1 MTIAIRRRPEAHVGA
16 LVVLFL
22 GALVTPAAAAPP
34 TVADFETATP
44 AGFFTYNGGASSVT
58 ATRQTVPDSD
68 ALARPGQVGPNGLLI
83 ANFTIGDFGGL
94 GVDFAATG
102 STGPQ
107 DWSGTDGFAF
117 WFRGAG
123 TGLTFQ
129 AEIFDNRS
137 NPSADTAERF
147 DFDFKDDSTG
157 WRYVRI
163 PFSAFKRATDFQPAG
178 APDDGLTLTE
188 MWGWAIVLPGTSGAS
203 QTIAVDDVGPLDHVI
218 QDFQSGLPS
227 GLDANGVGIGFV
239 TFQGP
244 SSTVAISTTTAAP
257 ILPAIGAPN
266 AVLQLDFDVTSY
278 AGVVENFHDSALTTW
293 VPQDWSKYEG
303 FALWLYGT
311 GSNTDLFVDLIE
323 NRNPG
328 STHDDAE
335 RWTAGFKDNSPAGSS
350 SGSDSRTS
358 RGRRSAT
365 ARPTTAWA

>member
-22 GALVTPAAAAPP
+22 GALVTPATAAPP

-58 ATRQTVPDSD
+58 TERQTVQDSE
-68 ALARPGQVGPNGLLI
+68 ARARPGQVGPNGLLN
-83 ANFTIGDFGGL
+83 AQFTIGDFGGF

-107 DWSGTDGFAF
+107 DWSGTDGFGF
-117 WFRGAG
+117 WFYGSN
-123 TGLTFQ
+123 TLLVYQ

-188 MWGWAIVLPGTSGAS
+188 MWGWAIVLPDTSGAS
-203 QTIAVDDVGPLDHVI
+203 QTIAVG
-218 QDFQSGLPS
+218 
-227 GLDANGVGIGFV
+227 
-239 TFQGP
+239 
-244 SSTVAISTTTAAP
+244 
-257 ILPAIGAPN
+257 
-266 AVLQLDFDVTSY
+266 
-278 AGVVENFHDSALTTW
+278 W
-293 VPQDWSKYEG
+293 
-303 FALWLYGT
+303 
-311 GSNTDLFVDLIE
+311 
-323 NRNPG
+323 
-328 STHDDAE
+328 
-335 RWTAGFKDNSPAGSS
+335 
-350 SGSDSRTS
+350 
-358 RGRRSAT
+358 
-365 ARPTTAWA
+365 